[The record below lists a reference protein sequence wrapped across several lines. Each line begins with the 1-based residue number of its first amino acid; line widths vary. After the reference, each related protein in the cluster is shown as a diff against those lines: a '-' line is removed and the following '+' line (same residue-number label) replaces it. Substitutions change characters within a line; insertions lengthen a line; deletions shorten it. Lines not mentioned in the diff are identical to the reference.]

1 MRCRITALPFFMA
14 DTIEEQILETALSP
28 AEVAVD
34 DQRVKGQPLA
44 DLIKAADRA
53 KAETA
58 TSRNHVGIRLCRLE
72 APGAG

>member
-1 MRCRITALPFFMA
+1 MA
-14 DTIEEQILETALSP
+14 DNIEDQLLETALSP

-53 KAETA
+53 KAA
-58 TSRNHVGIRLCRLE
+58 TSAGSNHFGIRMVRLE